1 MAIAVTTPKRLPALP
16 NVPTVAESG
25 YPSYQ
30 VTNWHG
36 LIGPKGIPADIVT
49 KLNRAINESM
59 IASGMDK
66 HLESDGLVAAAV
78 SPDEFGTL
86 MRSEVD
92 RWGSL
97 AKAKG
102 IKAD

>member
-59 IASGMDK
+59 IAPGMDK